1 MASPNFLTLSDEILM
16 EPPDPRGTLKIK
28 EAKLSSEGQIEAS
41 PANGDTVMVCPPRWG
56 ILSLYPPSMANSP
69 RNFGG
74 INPDITG
81 TNDEAQ
87 TASTRSSFDIN
98 SLMSMFDL
106 LLALVRDRY
115 SLPFDCSA
123 TSSGKKSKKAVFNF
137 L

>member
-1 MASPNFLTLSDEILM
+1 MASSVQSMWQTVILIQVPDIVHANFSHLNIL
-16 EPPDPRGTLKIK
+16 ENPVD
-28 EAKLSSEGQIEAS
+28 
-41 PANGDTVMVCPPRWG
+41 
-56 ILSLYPPSMANSP
+56 NSK
-69 RNFGG
+69 
-74 INPDITG
+74 PDITG